1 MDPKSE
7 LLLYCP
13 VQALIPVQAPTPSFV
28 VFEVLNE
35 TAHHAKFLCRESNVD
50 PLSTHTPSC
59 DHSDAL
65 QVPQHPA
72 AKFRTHASV

>member
-1 MDPKSE
+1 MDPKSK

-13 VQALIPVQAPTPSFV
+13 VQALIPVQEPTRRFV

-50 PLSTHTPSC
+50 PLSARTQSC

-72 AKFRTHASV
+72 AKFHTHASV